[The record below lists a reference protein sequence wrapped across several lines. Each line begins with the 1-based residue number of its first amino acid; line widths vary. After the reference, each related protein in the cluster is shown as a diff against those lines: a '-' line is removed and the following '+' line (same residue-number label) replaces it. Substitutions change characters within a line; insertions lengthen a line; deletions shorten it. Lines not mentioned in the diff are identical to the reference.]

1 MGKSRSQVHPDGEG
15 KPVLSITARKA
26 EASKRLTALQKKRR
40 RSYRLFCF
48 FIFAGVLVLIWVIA
62 VLPFMRIEATKTFAG
77 TGSFSIELDGCDLD
91 FVLGTKHKVTYSAA
105 WAAFQMAWTNSDTD
119 ANTPIGAVFGNNIGC
134 EDQPLSSCRYR
145 CLVTITV
152 PPDSRVEF
160 GVGPDPASTLR
171 LLPHAEE
178 AATSCA
184 QPAAPCAQL
193 ATPCAFRWSRATS
206 TPAV

>member
-1 MGKSRSQVHPDGEG
+1 MGKSRSQVHPDPDEEEG
-15 KPVLSITARKA
+15 KPVLSISQRKA
-26 EASKRLTALQKKRR
+26 VASKKLTALQKKRR

-48 FIFAGVLVLIWVIA
+48 FIFAGVLALIWFIA

-105 WAAFQMAWTNSDTD
+105 WAAFQMAWTNSETD

-134 EDQPLSSCRYR
+134 EDQPLSSCRYM

-152 PPDSRVEF
+152 PPDTKVEF
-160 GVGPDPASTLR
+160 EVGPDPASTLR

-178 AATSCA
+178 AAAPCA
-184 QPAAPCAQL
+184 QPA
-193 ATPCAFRWSRATS
+193 TPCASRWSRATS
-206 TPAV
+206 TPAA